1 MHSAA
6 AGTPKRKQYHSASFL
21 SWSWIR
27 GLLCLAQAMLV
38 LSGCTAFKG
47 YPERSTDPST
57 DLLQLRPDIEANQI
71 TACLKETTD
80 AAALTCRN
88 RIIAARMYA
97 IDIQF
102 SEFEE
107 SLFQQ
112 TRSSG
117 FAATVATLGLTSAAA
132 VAGGT
137 ASQILSG
144 AAAFIIGTREA
155 FQKEV
160 LAERTLVAIHMA
172 MRAGRT
178 RVAVRL
184 RDGLRSPLSEYP
196 LALGLADLNAYYD
209 AGTILGSLIGI
220 TEAVGAEEQRA
231 QQDLLVVSTIART
244 EAATFLQ
251 GLIAAPGRDV
261 SRVRDIQN
269 RIRAEMDKQGVP
281 SDISVSDFVRRP
293 DPEFE
298 QQRQAVARAL
308 GWKSIG
314 RS

>member
-6 AGTPKRKQYHSASFL
+6 AGTAKKNRRESRRLLSHRWIFRFLALTEAILLLSA
-21 SWSWIR
+21 
-27 GLLCLAQAMLV
+27 
-38 LSGCTAFKG
+38 CTAFRG

-57 DLLQLRPDIEANQI
+57 DLLQLRPDIEANRI

-80 AAALTCRN
+80 AAALSCRN

-107 SLFQQ
+107 NLFQQ

-137 ASQILSG
+137 ASQLLSG

-160 LAERTLVAIHMA
+160 LAERTLVAIHTA

-220 TEAVGAEEQRA
+220 TETVGADAQRA
-231 QQDLLVVSTIART
+231 QEQLLVVSTIART

-261 SRVRDIQN
+261 ARVREVQN
-269 RIRAEMDKQGVP
+269 RIRAEMDRQGVP
-281 SDISVSDFVRRP
+281 GDISVADFVRRP

-308 GWKSIG
+308 GWQAIG

>member
-6 AGTPKRKQYHSASFL
+6 AGTPNEKRYSSRPVL
-21 SWSWIR
+21 PERWVR
-27 GLLCLAQAMLV
+27 GLVVLTQAILLLA
-38 LSGCTAFKG
+38 GCTAFKG

-57 DLLQLRPDIEANQI
+57 DLLQLRPDIEAKQI
-71 TACLKETTD
+71 TACLQEATE
-80 AAALTCRN
+80 AAALACRN

-137 ASQILSG
+137 ASQLLSG

-160 LAERTLVAIHMA
+160 LAERTLVAIHTA

-178 RVAVRL
+178 RVAIRL
-184 RDGLRSPLSEYP
+184 REGLRSPVSDYP

-220 TEAVGAEEQRA
+220 TETVGADAQRA
-231 QQDLLVVSTIART
+231 QEQLLEVSSIART

-251 GLIAAPGRDV
+251 GLIASPGRDV
-261 SRVRDIQN
+261 ARVRAIQN
-269 RIRAEMDKQGVP
+269 QIRAEMDRQGVP
-281 SDISVSDFVRRP
+281 QDISVSDFVRRP
-293 DPEFE
+293 DPAFE
-298 QQRQAVARAL
+298 QQRQAVARTL
-308 GWKSIG
+308 GWAD
-314 RS
+314 RNP

>member
-1 MHSAA
+1 
-6 AGTPKRKQYHSASFL
+6 
-21 SWSWIR
+21 
-27 GLLCLAQAMLV
+27 
-38 LSGCTAFKG
+38 
-47 YPERSTDPST
+47 
-57 DLLQLRPDIEANQI
+57 
-71 TACLKETTD
+71 
-80 AAALTCRN
+80 
-88 RIIAARMYA
+88 MYA

-102 SEFEE
+102 SEFEA
-107 SLFQQ
+107 SLFEQ

-137 ASQILSG
+137 AAQLLSG

-160 LAERTLVAIHMA
+160 LAERTLVAIHTA

-178 RVAVRL
+178 RVAIRL
-184 RDGLRSPLSEYP
+184 RDGLRSPVSDYP

-220 TEAVGAEEQRA
+220 TETVGADAQRA
-231 QQDLLVVSTIART
+231 QEQLLEVSTIART

-251 GLIAAPGRDV
+251 GLIASPGRDV
-261 SRVRDIQN
+261 ARVRAIQN
-269 RIRAEMDKQGVP
+269 QIRAEMDRQGVP
-281 SDISVSDFVRRP
+281 QDISVSDFVRRP
-293 DPEFE
+293 DPAFE

-308 GWKSIG
+308 GWAD
-314 RS
+314 RNP

>member
-1 MHSAA
+1 MDLAA
-6 AGTPKRKQYHSASFL
+6 PGTPRNERYDFRLFRSERWVRRLVVLTQTM
-21 SWSWIR
+21 
-27 GLLCLAQAMLV
+27 LL

-57 DLLQLRPDIEANQI
+57 DLLQLKPDIEANQI
-71 TACLKETTD
+71 TACLRETAD
-80 AAALTCRN
+80 AAALACRN

-137 ASQILSG
+137 ASQLLSG

-160 LAERTLVAIHMA
+160 LAERTLVAIHTA

-184 RDGLRSPLSEYP
+184 RDGLRSPVSDYP
-196 LALGLADLNAYYD
+196 LALGLADVNAYYD

-220 TEAVGAEEQRA
+220 TETVGADAQRA
-231 QQDLLVVSTIART
+231 QDQLLVVSTIART

-251 GLIAAPGRDV
+251 GLIASPGRDV
-261 SRVRDIQN
+261 ARVRAIQN
-269 RIRAEMDKQGVP
+269 QIRVEMDKQGVP
-281 SDISVSDFVRRP
+281 QDISVSDFVRRP
-293 DPEFE
+293 DPQFE

-308 GWKSIG
+308 GWANANP
-314 RS
+314 